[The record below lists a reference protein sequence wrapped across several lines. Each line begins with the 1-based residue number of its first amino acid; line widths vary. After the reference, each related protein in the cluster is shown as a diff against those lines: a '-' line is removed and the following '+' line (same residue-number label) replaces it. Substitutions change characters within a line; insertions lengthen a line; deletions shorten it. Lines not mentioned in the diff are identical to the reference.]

1 MGNDMSEQ
9 CLHCDVAV
17 VGGGPAGLGAATQL
31 RRLGVGHVMVLE
43 REAMAGGVPRHCGHP
58 PFGWHEFHRLLTGP
72 QYAQRLVA
80 AAESEGVDIRARITV
95 TELQQGP
102 ALRVST
108 EDGLFLVKAKR
119 VLLATGVRETPRA
132 PRMVSGTRPMGVL
145 TTGALQSMVYLKSRT
160 PFLRPVIVGTELV
173 SFSAL
178 LTCRHAG
185 IRPVAMVE
193 KRNRPTA
200 WRVAAWFP
208 KLQGI
213 RTLMNT
219 EVASIEG
226 KTRVS
231 HVTVRSDT
239 GKYEHIAC
247 DGVVFT
253 GQFVSESTLA
263 LLGQL
268 EVNPESGIPIVDQYG
283 RCSEPDYFAAGNMLH
298 PADSSARCWREG
310 VETATNIVRSLNADL
325 PTPNRF
331 TAVQSTAPVIRY
343 VTPQR
348 LVSDNRHNG
357 DGTLWVRFSDEARG
371 KLHLWADESHVL
383 GMRVRATPEK
393 QVFLPVPYRVLSSH
407 PQSITL
413 TFDPS

>member
-1 MGNDMSEQ
+1 MSDQ

-31 RRLGVGHVMVLE
+31 RRLGVDHVMVLE

-58 PFGWHEFHRLLTGP
+58 PFGWREFRRILTGP
-72 QYAQRLVA
+72 DYALRLVTL
-80 AAESEGVDIRARITV
+80 AESEGVDIRAQISV
-95 TELQQGP
+95 TGLQQGP

-108 EDGLFLVKAKR
+108 RDGLCDVKAKR

-160 PFLRPVIVGTELV
+160 PFMHPVIVGTELV

-185 IRPVAMVE
+185 VRPVAMVE
-193 KRNRPTA
+193 KRSRPTA
-200 WRVAAWFP
+200 WRAAAWFP
-208 KLQGI
+208 KIQGV

-219 EVASIEG
+219 NVISIEG
-226 KTRVS
+226 KDRVS
-231 HVTVRSDT
+231 GVRLQDKT
-239 GKYEHIAC
+239 GRYEHVSC

-268 EVNPESGIPIVDQYG
+268 EVNPVFGIPVVDQFG
-283 RCSEPDYFAAGNMLH
+283 RCSDPNFFAAGNMLH
-298 PADSSARCWREG
+298 PADSSGRCWREG
-310 VETATNIVRSLNADL
+310 VETANSIIRSLDDDL
-325 PTPNRF
+325 PNPNRF
-331 TAVQSTAPVIRY
+331 TVVKSTAPVIRY

-348 LVSDNRHNG
+348 LVPDNRV
-357 DGTLWVRFSDEARG
+357 DGTVSLWVRFSGEAQG
-371 KLHLWADESHVL
+371 KLNLWTGETHVL
-383 GMRVRATPEK
+383 GVRVRATPEK
-393 QVFLPVPYRVLSSH
+393 QLFLPIPHRILSSN
-407 PQSITL
+407 PETITL
-413 TFDPS
+413 TFDPSR